1 MMSPFNLQ
9 WNTSVDKLKC
19 HQYNQR
25 HRPACFIFRDDQVP
39 LKNITLKYGATETCG
54 KNSFNE

>member
-25 HRPACFIFRDDQVP
+25 HSLLVLFSHDDQVP

-54 KNSFNE
+54 KNRFNE